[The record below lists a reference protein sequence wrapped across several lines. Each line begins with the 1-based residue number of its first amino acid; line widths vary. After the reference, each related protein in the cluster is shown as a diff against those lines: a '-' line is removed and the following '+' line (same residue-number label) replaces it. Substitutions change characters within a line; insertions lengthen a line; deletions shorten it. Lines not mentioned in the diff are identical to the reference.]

1 MAVERPPQVGLLG
14 TVRRALAAPDR
25 WLDDPRVEFSV
36 YLVLIVLAPLIQPG
50 LELIFRTLGHLGR

>member
-1 MAVERPPQVGLLG
+1 MDLRG
-14 TVRRALAAPDR
+14 TVRRALGAPDR

-50 LELIFRTLGHLGR
+50 LELIFRALGRLGR

>member
-1 MAVERPPQVGLLG
+1 MAAERPPPKDLRG
-14 TVRRALAAPDR
+14 TVRRALGAPDR

-50 LELIFRTLGHLGR
+50 LELIFRALGRLGR